1 MAIPQKRSYVVGS
14 LAVALL
20 IAAGA
25 ARWVVPAVV
34 SSLGG
39 ERSQAQAP
47 TAMVQIL
54 LLIGAGLALLLIRGH
69 EQPGNVRTAPI
80 PAHIQEP
87 AFAPKGMENP
97 LLKPLD
103 SPRLNACQEFGKLAA
118 RLHATKVLGGLDI
131 TNLTFEADGTLKH
144 MFSIGRGRV
153 LEEALI
159 TEQRAGDLAIVKQQ
173 LSEQKEWEAFKLGYR
188 FGAPEVAEAV
198 LARVDAGSST
208 STSVSE

>member
-1 MAIPQKRSYVVGS
+1 MANPQKRSYVVGS
-14 LAVALL
+14 FVVALL

-39 ERSQAQAP
+39 GSSQAQVP

-54 LLIGAGLALLLIRGH
+54 LLIVAGLALLLIRGH
-69 EQPGNVRTAPI
+69 EQSGEVRTAPI

-87 AFAPKGMENP
+87 AFAPTGIEK
-97 LLKPLD
+97 LFLKPLD

-118 RLHATKVLGGLDI
+118 RLHATKFLGGLDI

-153 LEEALI
+153 LEEALT
-159 TEQRAGDLAIVKQQ
+159 TEQRAGDLAMVKQQ

-188 FGAPEVAEAV
+188 FGAPDAAEAV
-198 LARVDAGSST
+198 LARVDTRSTT
-208 STSVSE
+208 STRVSE